1 MLIVG
6 GSGKKDGGV
15 SVDNGSEHLHLD
27 NVDLS

>member
-6 GSGKKDGGV
+6 GSGNKDGGF
-15 SVDNGSEHLHLD
+15 SVDNDSEHLHLD